1 MFNTNGK
8 RIVLHE
14 DIDDL
19 CNRFST
25 LTDEF
30 NDSLG
35 KITDVLSNITDSYR
49 RSGGKG
55 TVVETC
61 RGLSTNLFS
70 VCETLITG
78 NELLKMSKEQTR
90 NIDAVICDAIR
101 NQEFSE
107 LAGFD
112 YYEPTD
118 SHTEVWS
125 SENDYWNSLIGQT
138 TQWDSAWE
146 QAAYGYFCKGQ
157 CTWYA
162 FIRFMTLYPAAGLG
176 LGAASGHAKDW
187 LKNNDGRE
195 HLDVRYGGWN
205 DLDSSRLP
213 CIAVSEDGEYGHVY
227 IVEGV
232 TRNDDGSIKE
242 IIYSECNG
250 YNREQN
256 VNSSNGVYNEGV
268 DCVYDKATPAA
279 LGVSGFIYY
288 AP

>member
-1 MFNTNGK
+1 MFDANGK

-107 LAGFD
+107 LVGFD
-112 YYEPTD
+112 YYEPSD
-118 SHTEVWS
+118 NHTEVWE
-125 SENDYWNSLIGQT
+125 SEKAY
-138 TQWDSAWE
+138 WDSLVGTHYVNIFDAHCH
-146 QAAYGYFCKGQ
+146 Y
-157 CTWYA
+157 
-162 FIRFMTLYPAAGLG
+162 
-176 LGAASGHAKDW
+176 
-187 LKNNDGRE
+187 
-195 HLDVRYGGWN
+195 
-205 DLDSSRLP
+205 
-213 CIAVSEDGEYGHVY
+213 
-227 IVEGV
+227 
-232 TRNDDGSIKE
+232 DDPWFDDD
-242 IIYSECNG
+242 
-250 YNREQN
+250 REQHRDQRA
-256 VNSSNGVYNEGV
+256 VQPCERAY
-268 DCVYDKATPAA
+268 AA
-279 LGVSGFIYY
+279 VEPDERLFH
-288 AP
+288 

>member
-1 MFNTNGK
+1 MFDANGK

-107 LAGFD
+107 LVGFD
-112 YYEPTD
+112 YYEPSD
-118 SHTEVWS
+118 NHTEVWE
-125 SENDYWNSLIGQT
+125 SEKAY
-138 TQWDSAWE
+138 WDSLVGTHYVNIFDE
-146 QAAYGYFCKGQ
+146 NGNVRPPYNKYIAYGRYTFGNEADTMQ
-157 CTWYA
+157 CVGYA
-162 FIRFMTLYPAAGLG
+162 WARFEELSGVSPGFSCGYAGNIGNCYPDSFEQVTDFSALKVPALAYTGG
-176 LGAASGHAKDW
+176 NPGHVVVVEKFTIGPNGEQIVYYTHANASGQLDGTMQSSSFDSFTGIIQ
-187 LKNNDGRE
+187 LK
-195 HLDVRYGGWN
+195 
-205 DLDSSRLP
+205 
-213 CIAVSEDGEYGHVY
+213 
-227 IVEGV
+227 
-232 TRNDDGSIKE
+232 
-242 IIYSECNG
+242 
-250 YNREQN
+250 
-256 VNSSNGVYNEGV
+256 
-268 DCVYDKATPAA
+268 
-279 LGVSGFIYY
+279 
-288 AP
+288 